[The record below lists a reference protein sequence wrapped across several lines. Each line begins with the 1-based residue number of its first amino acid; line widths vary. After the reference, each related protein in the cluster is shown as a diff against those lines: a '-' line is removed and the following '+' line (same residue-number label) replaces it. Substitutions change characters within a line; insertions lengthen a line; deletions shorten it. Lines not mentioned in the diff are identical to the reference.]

1 VWSITPSGNA
11 LSQFTDAG
19 VLAGTYTGVG
29 GMSGASALGI
39 DGASTIWVTNSQTGT
54 ISAIYSNGAPALAS
68 PIGAAAGL
76 SAPASINVDTAGSLW
91 IANAGN
97 NTVTE
102 IIGVAAP
109 VVTPVSTAVTYST
122 LATKP

>member
-1 VWSITPSGNA
+1 VVHHPERQRVIA
-11 LSQFTDAG
+11 
-19 VLAGTYTGVG
+19 VHRRRRTGWHLYGRRRHVG
-29 GMSGASALGI
+29 G
-39 DGASTIWVTNSQTGT
+39 
-54 ISAIYSNGAPALAS
+54 NGAPALAS